1 MYIKRKITKKMFTFV
16 AEFYQGD
23 EFGLNTY
30 NIMKRIIIIAIAALF
45 MSMGFS
51 SCGYNTM
58 VSKEEAVASAAGNM
72 QTAYQKRADLIPNL
86 VATVKSYAEYEAGTL
101 TAVVEARS
109 KASSVILDTENL
121 TEENL
126 KAFQAAQNEMSG
138 ALSRLLV
145 TVEQYPDLKANQNY
159 LDLQSQLES
168 CENSIAN
175 ARRQFNEAVQSY
187 NTYIRKFPT
196 NIIAGIFGFDK
207 KPYFEAS
214 ESAQEAPDVK
224 NLFE

>member
-1 MYIKRKITKKMFTFV
+1 MKKIF
-16 AEFYQGD
+16 
-23 EFGLNTY
+23 L
-30 NIMKRIIIIAIAALF
+30 IAIAALF
-45 MSMGFS
+45 MVMGFS
-51 SCGYNTM
+51 SCGYNAM
-58 VSKEEAVASAAGNM
+58 VSKDEAVASAVGNL

-101 TAVVEARS
+101 TAVVEARA
-109 KASSVILDTENL
+109 KATQVTLDADNL

-126 KAFQAAQNEMSG
+126 KAFQAAQDEMSG

-159 LDLQSQLES
+159 LDLQSQLEG

-175 ARRQFNEAVQSY
+175 ARRQFNETVQDY
-187 NTYIRKFPT
+187 NTFIRKFPT
-196 NIIAGIFGFDK
+196 NLIAMIFGFDK

-214 ESAQEAPDVK
+214 EGAEKAPDVK
-224 NLFE
+224 ELFE

>member
-1 MYIKRKITKKMFTFV
+1 MNK
-16 AEFYQGD
+16 
-23 EFGLNTY
+23 GL
-30 NIMKRIIIIAIAALF
+30 IVILALVALF
-45 MSMGFS
+45 AIWGVKI
-51 SCGYNTM
+51 YNGL
-58 VSKEEAVASAAGNM
+58 VSKQETVETAVGNV

-86 VATVKSYAEYEAGTL
+86 VATVKNYAEYEASTL
-101 TAVVEARS
+101 EAVVEARA
-109 KASSVILDTENL
+109 KATSTTLDAKNL

-126 KAFQAAQNEMSG
+126 KAFQAAQDQMSN

-145 TVEQYPDLKANQNY
+145 TVEKYPDLKANQNY

-175 ARRQFNEAVQSY
+175 ARREFNETAKNY
-187 NTYIRKFPT
+187 NTYLRKFPN

-214 ESAQEAPDVK
+214 EGAQNAPNVGD
-224 NLFE
+224 LFNQ

>member
-1 MYIKRKITKKMFTFV
+1 
-16 AEFYQGD
+16 
-23 EFGLNTY
+23 
-30 NIMKRIIIIAIAALF
+30 MKRIIIIALATLF
-45 MSMGFS
+45 MALVFS

-58 VSKEEAVASAAGNM
+58 VSKDEAVTAAIGNL

-86 VATVKSYAEYEAGTL
+86 VATVKNYAEYEAGTL
-101 TAVVEARS
+101 TAVVEPRA
-109 KASSVILDTENL
+109 KATSVNLDAENL

-126 KAFQAAQNEMSG
+126 KAFQAAQDEMSG

-159 LDLQSQLES
+159 LDLQSQLEG

-175 ARRQFNEAVQSY
+175 ARKQFNEAVQDY
-187 NTYIRKFPT
+187 NTFIRVFPT
-196 NIIAGIFGFDK
+196 NLIAKLFGFDK

-214 ESAQEAPDVK
+214 EGAEKAPDVK
-224 NLFE
+224 ELFK

>member
-1 MYIKRKITKKMFTFV
+1 
-16 AEFYQGD
+16 
-23 EFGLNTY
+23 
-30 NIMKRIIIIAIAALF
+30 MKRFVFIAIAALI
-45 MSMGFS
+45 MALGFS

-58 VSKEEAVASAAGNM
+58 VSKEEAVSSAAGNL

-86 VATVKSYAEYEAGTL
+86 VATVKNYAEYEAGTL
-101 TAVVEARS
+101 TAVVEARA
-109 KASSVILDTENL
+109 KATQVTLDAENL

-126 KAFQAAQNEMSG
+126 KAFQAAQDEMSG

-175 ARRQFNEAVQSY
+175 ARRQFNEAVQDY
-187 NTYIRKFPT
+187 NTFIRMFPT
-196 NIIAGIFGFDK
+196 NIIASIFGFDK

-214 ESAQEAPDVK
+214 EGAQNAPDVK
-224 NLFE
+224 ELFQ